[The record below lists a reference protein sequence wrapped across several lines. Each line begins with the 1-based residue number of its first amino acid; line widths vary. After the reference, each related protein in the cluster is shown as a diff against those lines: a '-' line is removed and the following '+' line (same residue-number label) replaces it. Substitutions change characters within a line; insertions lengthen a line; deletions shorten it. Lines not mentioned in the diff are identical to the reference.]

1 MKKIQFFML
10 IAATTTLL
18 FSCGNIK
25 KKVEDKINEAVEEVA
40 NDLEGAFTSVNT
52 VTVKD
57 LFSVDIPTALT
68 ETYDLNE
75 EASLQYENISDE
87 YYVIAI
93 DENKQEFFDAINEGA
108 SEDEMITEE
117 EILDIYGYLQ
127 FTTFATDDQYFDT
140 KDIEVN
146 GLKAQ
151 QLDITS
157 TFEDLG
163 IFYRMACYEG
173 EENLYFVVVWTME
186 DYKDDHDASMQNI
199 IESFKE
205 L

>member
-1 MKKIQFFML
+1 MKRIQFIML
-10 IAATTTLL
+10 VAATITLL

-40 NDLEGAFTSVNT
+40 NDLENSFASVNT

-57 LFSVDIPTALT
+57 LYSIDIPTALT
-68 ETYDLNE
+68 KTYDLNE

-93 DENKQEFFDAINEGA
+93 DENKQEFFDAVNEGA
-108 SEDEMITEE
+108 TEEEMITEE

-140 KDIEVN
+140 KDIEVVSSPKN
-146 GLKAQ
+146 
-151 QLDITS
+151 S
-157 TFEDLG
+157 T
-163 IFYRMACYEG
+163 I
-173 EENLYFVVVWTME
+173 
-186 DYKDDHDASMQNI
+186 
-199 IESFKE
+199 
-205 L
+205 

>member
-1 MKKIQFFML
+1 MKKIQLFML
-10 IAATTTLL
+10 IVATSTLL

-40 NDLEGAFTSVNT
+40 NDLESAFTTVNT
-52 VTVKD
+52 VKVNE
-57 LFSVDIPTALT
+57 LFSVEIPTSLS

-75 EASLQYENISDE
+75 EASLQYENIAEE

-93 DENKQEFFDAINEGA
+93 DENKQEFFEVINDGA
-108 SEDEMITEE
+108 TEDEMITEE
-117 EILDIYGYLQ
+117 EILDIYSYIQ
-127 FTTFATDDQYFDT
+127 FTTFATDDQYFET

-151 QLDITS
+151 ELDIIS
-157 TFEDLG
+157 TFEDFG

-186 DYKDDHDASMQNI
+186 DSKDEHDASMQKI